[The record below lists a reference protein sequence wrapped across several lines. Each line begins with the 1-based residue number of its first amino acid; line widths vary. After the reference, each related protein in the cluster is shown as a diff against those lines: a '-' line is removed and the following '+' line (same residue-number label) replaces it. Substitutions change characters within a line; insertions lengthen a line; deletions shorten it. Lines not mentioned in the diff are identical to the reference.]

1 VTGSEWVL
9 IADGLSMDWNV
20 GIFSSSM
27 RMVIYFANSSFGT
40 TAADK

>member
-1 VTGSEWVL
+1 
-9 IADGLSMDWNV
+9 MDWNV